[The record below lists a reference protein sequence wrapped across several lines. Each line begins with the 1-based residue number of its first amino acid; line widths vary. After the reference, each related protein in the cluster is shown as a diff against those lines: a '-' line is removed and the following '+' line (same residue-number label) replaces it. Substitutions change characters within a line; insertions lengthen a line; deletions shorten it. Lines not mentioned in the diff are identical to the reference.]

1 MNKKYILLG
10 ILTATAL
17 AVYSIN
23 RKYRKNNN
31 PILGGGQPNNLNQGQ
46 SGTFPKPTM
55 GGGVSNINTE
65 PKTNT
70 GTKIDC
76 PSGYTLVALDPL
88 KPNVKTCIPTPK
100 QDTRVPI
107 KCPFGLKLVDGKCV
121 GSTSGE
127 LGGGGGGGLPPK
139 ERDERP
145 TTNQSEYTD
154 TESTLVFDDN
164 SPNRY

>member
-1 MNKKYILLG
+1 MNKKFILLG

-23 RKYRKNNN
+23 RKYLKNNT
-31 PILGGGQPNNLNQGQ
+31 PIFGGGQPNNLNQGQ
-46 SGTFPKPTM
+46 SGTSPKPKT
-55 GGGVSNINTE
+55 GANTNNTQ
-65 PKTNT
+65 PKPNT
-70 GTKIDC
+70 GTVTNC
-76 PSGYTLVALDPL
+76 PSGYALIALDPL

-121 GSTSGE
+121 KSTSGDE
-127 LGGGGGGGLPPK
+127 LGGGGFGGNPPK

-145 TTNQSEYTD
+145 RTNQSEYTD

-164 SPNRY
+164 STNRY